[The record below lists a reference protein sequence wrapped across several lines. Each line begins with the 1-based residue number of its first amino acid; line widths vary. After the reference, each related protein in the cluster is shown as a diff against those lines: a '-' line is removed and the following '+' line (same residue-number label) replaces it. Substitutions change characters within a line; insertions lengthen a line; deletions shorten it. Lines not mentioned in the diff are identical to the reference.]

1 MRRITNTRLR
11 CLSNQ
16 APISISPEPGTPART
31 QTRHTS
37 FNDTETTQ
45 HIRDLIAC
53 WKKLSNSCENGGPIL
68 LDGAMCIQDELRLA
82 ASTSAKLLDE
92 CECLHDLW
100 SDAALRLEE
109 SKKEAGDLREELFRA
124 KESLDLARTRDAE
137 IVHLRQELHKR
148 LDELDDLRS
157 ALNTA
162 NADRKAIQARNSELR
177 DELEAVKGVRD
188 EALQRLSECYEC

>member
-1 MRRITNTRLR
+1 M
-11 CLSNQ
+11 
-16 APISISPEPGTPART
+16 
-31 QTRHTS
+31 
-37 FNDTETTQ
+37 
-45 HIRDLIAC
+45 
-53 WKKLSNSCENGGPIL
+53 

-124 KESLDLARTRDAE
+124 KESLDFARTRDAE